1 MASGNF
7 NHFDSE
13 LQKLLSAAET
23 GMEKAVTK
31 LETDTRMITHTG
43 VGTAAPGTL
52 KRSWTHK
59 TQTDKDGNII
69 GAVGSNV
76 EYAPYEDALHPN
88 ISQAL
93 DDNLDS
99 YMQTVS
105 KEIEKAI
112 GGDSNG

>member
-1 MASGNF
+1 MANF
-7 NHFDSE
+7 DHFDTE
-13 LQKLLSAAET
+13 LDKVLKAAERGMKKAVIKFEADTKLLT
-23 GMEKAVTK
+23 HV
-31 LETDTRMITHTG
+31 DT
-43 VGTAAPGTL
+43 GTL
-52 KRSWTHK
+52 RRSWTHK
-59 TQTDKDGNII
+59 TEKQGDNII
-69 GAVGSNV
+69 GIVGSNV
-76 EYAPYEDALHPN
+76 PYAKYEDAYHPN

>member
-1 MASGNF
+1 MANF
-7 NHFDSE
+7 DHFDTE
-13 LQKLLSAAET
+13 LDKVLKAAERGMKKAVIKFEADTKLLT
-23 GMEKAVTK
+23 HV
-31 LETDTRMITHTG
+31 DT
-43 VGTAAPGTL
+43 GTL
-52 KRSWTHK
+52 RRSWTHK

-76 EYAPYEDALHPN
+76 EYAPYEDAYHPN

-93 DDNLDS
+93 DDNIDS

>member
-1 MASGNF
+1 MANF
-7 NHFDSE
+7 DNFDTE
-13 LQKLLSAAET
+13 LDKVLKAAER
-23 GMEKAVTK
+23 GMTKAVIK
-31 LETDTRMITHTG
+31 FQADTMMVTHTG

-59 TQTDKDGNII
+59 TEKQGDNII
-69 GAVGSNV
+69 GIVGSNV
-76 EYAPYEDALHPN
+76 PYAKYEDAYHPN

>member
-1 MASGNF
+1 MANF
-7 NHFDSE
+7 DHFDTE
-13 LQKLLSAAET
+13 LDKVLKAAER
-23 GMEKAVTK
+23 GMKKAVIK
-31 LETDTRMITHTG
+31 FQADTMMVTHTG

-76 EYAPYEDALHPN
+76 EYAPYEDAYHPN

>member
-1 MASGNF
+1 MADFDNF
-7 NHFDSE
+7 DTE
-13 LQKLLSAAET
+13 LEKVLQAAER
-23 GMEKAVTK
+23 GMKKAVIKFESDTK
-31 LETDTRMITHTG
+31 MITHTG

-59 TQTDKDGNII
+59 VEKQGDNII
-69 GAVGSNV
+69 AAVGSNV
-76 EYAPYEDALHPN
+76 EYAPFEDALHPN

-93 DDNLDS
+93 EDNLDS

-105 KEIEKAI
+105 NEIKQAI